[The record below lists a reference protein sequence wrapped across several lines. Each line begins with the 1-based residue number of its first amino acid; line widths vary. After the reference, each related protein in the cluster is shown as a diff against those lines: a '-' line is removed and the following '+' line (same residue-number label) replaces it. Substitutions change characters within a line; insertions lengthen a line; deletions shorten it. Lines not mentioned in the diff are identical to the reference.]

1 MRLPGGDAAAR
12 EPWRMACAWLQ
23 EAAGADPGPPAAL
36 AGRVDPAT
44 WDAVARL
51 ARSERSPVTSSA
63 GRLFDAVAA
72 ICGLRARAGYEGQ
85 AAIALEAAC
94 DPAER
99 GEYPM
104 EDLDP
109 RAAVLAAAADV
120 AAGRPAGA
128 VAARF
133 HNGLATATAEA
144 LVAAAGAAGAE
155 VAVLSGGVFQNRR
168 LLEGVTA
175 RLWRAGLRPLVPALL
190 PPNDGGVAY
199 GQAAA
204 AAAAAYGGA
213 HVTPPE
219 AA

>member
-1 MRLPGGDAAAR
+1 
-12 EPWRMACAWLQ
+12 
-23 EAAGADPGPPAAL
+23 
-36 AGRVDPAT
+36 
-44 WDAVARL
+44 
-51 ARSERSPVTSSA
+51 
-63 GRLFDAVAA
+63 
-72 ICGLRARAGYEGQ
+72 
-85 AAIALEAAC
+85 
-94 DPAER
+94 
-99 GEYPM
+99 M